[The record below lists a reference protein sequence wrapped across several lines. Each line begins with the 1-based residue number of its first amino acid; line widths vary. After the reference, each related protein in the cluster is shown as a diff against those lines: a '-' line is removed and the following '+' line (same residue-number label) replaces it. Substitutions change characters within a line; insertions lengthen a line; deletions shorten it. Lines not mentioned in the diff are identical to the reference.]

1 MQVFF
6 KSWYLNIWNGWA
18 LRVELFGYRFKS
30 FVPGIADNP
39 DVKQM
44 LNSEKVD
51 FKKFFKFENV

>member
-1 MQVFF
+1 
-6 KSWYLNIWNGWA
+6 
-18 LRVELFGYRFKS
+18 VELFGYRFKS